1 MRKLRFGLQVGFAVS
16 AVIAVTACTTRETGR
31 TAAGRDTVVVYAA
44 ASLAAPLRALADSY
58 AVRTGT
64 VSQIEIGGSLE
75 HARKLT
81 ELHRIPDVL
90 VLADYEVLA
99 SLMPKYLHWYLSF
112 ANNRMVIAYTARSH
126 GASRID
132 STDWSGVLSEP
143 GVRVGRPDPSTA
155 PAGYRALLMLQLAE
169 RDLGEPGLAARVL
182 ANAPPRFIRPNASE
196 LAVLLDAGEVDYIL
210 DYESVARAHHFR
222 FVTLPPS
229 IDLSDPD
236 SEASYARA
244 AVRVRGATGDTVTMR
259 GQPILYALAIP
270 DSAPHPAAARR
281 WVAALLGPTGTRD
294 LRNAF
299 VDVLAAP
306 RLTGTGAPPEVTAR
320 VVH

>member
-1 MRKLRFGLQVGFAVS
+1 MRRLRFGLQIGLAAF
-16 AVIAVTACTTRETGR
+16 AVTACTTRETAR

-99 SLMPKYLHWYLSF
+99 SLMPRYLHWYLSSPTTGWSS
-112 ANNRMVIAYTARSH
+112 RTPPSRTARAGSTVPI
-126 GASRID
+126 GAACSPN
-132 STDWSGVLSEP
+132 P
-143 GVRVGRPDPSTA
+143 GCASAGPTRPPRRPATGRCI
-155 PAGYRALLMLQLAE
+155 MLQLAE
-169 RDLGEPGLAARVL
+169 RDFGEPGLAARVL
-182 ANAPPRFIRPNASE
+182 ANAPSRFIRPNASE
-196 LAVLLDAGEVDYIL
+196 LAALLDAGEVDYIL

-222 FVTLPPS
+222 FVTLPAS

-236 SEASYARA
+236 SDGHVRAGRRCASA
-244 AVRVRGATGDTVTMR
+244 GPPATR
-259 GQPILYALAIP
+259 
-270 DSAPHPAAARR
+270 
-281 WVAALLGPTGTRD
+281 
-294 LRNAF
+294 
-299 VDVLAAP
+299 
-306 RLTGTGAPPEVTAR
+306 
-320 VVH
+320 